1 MHPIV
6 MARLGNYLPLRRLAV
21 DFVGVGRTVRAV
33 TLRNRTLSPLAR
45 LALDCAREMAKPLAK
60 TFRKAATF

>member
-6 MARLGNYLPLRRLAV
+6 MARLGNYLPLKRLDVGFSGVRRRV
-21 DFVGVGRTVRAV
+21 SVM

-45 LALDCAREMAKPLAK
+45 LVIDCAREMAKSLAK
-60 TFRKAATF
+60 SFSER